1 VGEEDVRSAGHRVSG
16 EGTRLLADLTGHS
29 ADEMAADPR
38 ALLRGFLALGREAQ
52 GLVQGYASDDPEVQ
66 KAAEQRWA
74 ELAAKLP
81 VESTEPRAHEL
92 SQADRERLNDLLRR
106 LITTL
111 EDMTGR
117 TT

>member
-1 VGEEDVRSAGHRVSG
+1 MSARVHTSRTPG
-16 EGTRLLADLTGHS
+16 EGTRLLADLTGGS
-29 ADEMAADPR
+29 AEEMKADPR
-38 ALLRGFLALGREAQ
+38 ALARALLDLGHIATS
-52 GLVQGYASDDPEVQ
+52 LVRGYASDDPEVQ